1 MSAIREEEF
10 QSKKVEW
17 GTWKKVL
24 HYAMPYKRDLVTI
37 MLCMT
42 MSGITDVLMPMSTA
56 FAIDNFV
63 MPGRLEG
70 LPYCSRR
77 QGSIAASAVSLR
89 RVVAALSA

>member
-17 GTWKKVL
+17 STWKKVL

-42 MSGITDVLMPMSTA
+42 MSGITGCADAHVYG
-56 FAIDNFV
+56 F
-63 MPGRLEG
+63 
-70 LPYCSRR
+70 CH
-77 QGSIAASAVSLR
+77 
-89 RVVAALSA
+89 